1 MDHRYVIVHTKYSH
15 EVYAKRPQEL
25 YFFVL
30 IGSEVYSIV
39 TYLHSET
46 YMMAI
51 VTTRMRSSHKKL
63 IGFSMNTCS
72 DSAKQWHRNL
82 YDM

>member
-1 MDHRYVIVHTKYSH
+1 MRQCSFVIVDHRYVIVHTKYSH

-51 VTTRMRSSHKKL
+51 VTTRMRSSHKNGSSYREFEASNRK
-63 IGFSMNTCS
+63 
-72 DSAKQWHRNL
+72 
-82 YDM
+82 